1 MITRITV
8 SSKNLPYLHHL
19 DSMVEYV
26 EGWRF
31 WAEEPVKY
39 VEYYDT
45 ASGMDCRDEF
55 LVIDGE
61 RYIGTIMT
69 ERVS

>member
-1 MITRITV
+1 MTTRITV
-8 SSKNLPYLHHL
+8 SSKNSPYLHHL
-19 DSMVEYV
+19 DSMAEYV
-26 EGWRF
+26 SGWRF
-31 WAEEPVKY
+31 WAEEPIKY

-45 ASGMDCRDEF
+45 VSGMDCRDEL

-69 ERVS
+69 ERAS